1 LSDTGDSIFGGAT
14 GDSTCILKEMIKQ
27 QISQTALVPMVDAE
41 VVETAI
47 LAGEGKEISIYIG
60 GKLDPKFSKPI
71 KITAE
76 VVRIGGGILEAEV
89 VGLSSFDM
97 GRSVLLKVGSINIVV
112 TQERGVG
119 GNHPIV
125 YRHFGLDP
133 SKAKMIV
140 LKTAS
145 NWQYYQDMISEI
157 IRVDTPGST
166 MSQIQNFKW
175 GLLPR
180 PIYPLDKK
188 VKWSAL

>member
-1 LSDTGDSIFGGAT
+1 
-14 GDSTCILKEMIKQ
+14 M
-27 QISQTALVPMVDAE
+27 
-41 VVETAI
+41 
-47 LAGEGKEISIYIG
+47 
-60 GKLDPKFSKPI
+60 
-71 KITAE
+71 
-76 VVRIGGGILEAEV
+76 
-89 VGLSSFDM
+89 
-97 GRSVLLKVGSINIVV
+97 V

-145 NWQYYQDMISEI
+145 NWQYYQDMISKI

-175 GLLPR
+175 ELLPR
-180 PIYPLDKK
+180 PIYPLDKSI
-188 VKWSAL
+188 KWSAL